1 MNTTNVRHSVARV
14 GDSCK
19 HSHHN
24 CLDDN
29 HLLPTNSGT
38 GDVTGVAE
46 DLCLGKGTSLGRGR
60 ATLETVKP

>member
-19 HSHHN
+19 YSHN
-24 CLDDN
+24 ICLYNN